1 MASYTK
7 GLLVPEWLT
16 SAMICKLSHATD
28 PDGSDP
34 TLLSPI
40 LVTGLEARQ
49 LVSGATCVL
58 HTTRRT
64 ETDWLP
70 ELNCDAS

>member
-7 GLLVPEWLT
+7 ELLVPEWLT
-16 SAMICKLSHATD
+16 SAMMICKLSSATD

-40 LVTGLEARQ
+40 LVTGLEVRQ

-58 HTTRRT
+58 
-64 ETDWLP
+64 LP
-70 ELNCDAS
+70 VQLVNRLLAT